1 MRDTQTATAQITCFP
16 QNLVSWTRAP
26 DCRILKTSYREKTRC
41 ILTIFIASITHA
53 CTLRAKMVANAYYGR
68 KILVTSVSAHQST
81 VEITAEVKLSLRRI
95 TSNSN
100 YIHFQPI
107 FKIPGIS
114 SILLKFFLWSV
125 QKKKKTCNSLITDHM
140 ENCNLDRGFVP
151 TLQSQ
156 SVFFF
161 YVEFFVTCLT
171 FLVQIS
177 HTLPVVTSR
186 FYDCESNALKGEPD
200 LCQYLYNQIRT
211 LILTEICCGSTTVC
225 IWTFTEKKVWYFF
238 SALP

>member
-1 MRDTQTATAQITCFP
+1 
-16 QNLVSWTRAP
+16 
-26 DCRILKTSYREKTRC
+26 
-41 ILTIFIASITHA
+41 
-53 CTLRAKMVANAYYGR
+53 
-68 KILVTSVSAHQST
+68 
-81 VEITAEVKLSLRRI
+81 
-95 TSNSN
+95 
-100 YIHFQPI
+100 
-107 FKIPGIS
+107 
-114 SILLKFFLWSV
+114 
-125 QKKKKTCNSLITDHM
+125 M
-140 ENCNLDRGFVP
+140 ENYNLDRGFVP

-177 HTLPVVTSR
+177 HALPVVTSR

-225 IWTFTEKKVWYFF
+225 IWTFTEKKSFIFFFCFAIDCDGDALGIYDKLRNFTISASSSESDSPPASGRIYKPGGWRALRNDSDPYLEVGFKRSNYFTGYWCELDI
-238 SALP
+238 SNEVIITPLVV